1 MNDLWYAGQG
11 KWVVYTEDRR
21 IAARLRERGDMRLSG
36 AYSKDGQWLA
46 DQFVFEG
53 GDDLRDGHCLLGVV
67 CRLLGFDF
75 RKARRLAPRYPSK
88 GEQGIGTYVQEF
100 GEPGSAVRLP
110 GKRVS
115 GARRIGLRA
124 EQPELRGGGL
134 S

>member
-11 KWVVYTEDRR
+11 KWVVYTEERR
-21 IAARLRERGDMRLSG
+21 IAARFRDRSDMRLSG
-36 AYSKDGQWLA
+36 SYSKDGQWLA

-53 GDDLRDGHCLLGVV
+53 GGDLREGHCPLGVV

-75 RKARRLAPRYPSK
+75 LKARRLAPRYPSK
-88 GEQGIGTYVQEF
+88 GDQCAGTYTQEF
-100 GEPGSAVRLP
+100 GEPGSAVRIP

-115 GARRIGLRA
+115 NARHTGLRPK
-124 EQPELRGGGL
+124 QPELKGGVL